1 MVGCN
6 GGKPKKEKVDSVV
19 DISLGDWLS
28 DDTITE
34 LCMVTNIPSQAKI
47 LYSNCY
53 IEGKT
58 NKDSPNILTKEKK
71 RTIGEVASKN
81 MIFAAIEY
89 DLSSGDVDT
98 VSYSVSDSWSK
109 IKEDEEFIKYS
120 DNVVYS
126 TSENDS
132 LDICMCID
140 EKADKVLNIDAS
152 FNKTKMDDKTK
163 VKMLLNSVNVIEKD
177 RKEIEPRE
185 SGSISQDNLKETFAE
200 KYDKAIGEVKDTD
213 GLKESGKAEKE
224 SKSK

>member
-6 GGKPKKEKVDSVV
+6 SGDPKKEKVDSVV
-19 DISLGDWLS
+19 DISLGDWLL
-28 DDTITE
+28 DDSITE
-34 LCMVTNIPSQAKI
+34 LCRVTNTPSQAKI
-47 LYSNCY
+47 LYSNGY
-53 IEGKT
+53 VEGKT

-71 RTIGEVASKN
+71 RTIGEVVSKN

-126 TSENDS
+126 TSESDS
-132 LDICMCID
+132 LDIFMCID